1 MRLQVGGVDHHR
13 PGRRALGGQLLDEA
27 VEHARLAPANETV
40 VERLVGAVAG
50 WCVAPHQ
57 ARADDV
63 DDAADDLA
71 IVDPPHTA
79 HLVGQKRLNTSELSV
94 GKPEMVVGHENTLY
108 VAAFNHITTKLIN
121 RL

>member
-1 MRLQVGGVDHHR
+1 M
-13 PGRRALGGQLLDEA
+13 
-27 VEHARLAPANETV
+27 T
-40 VERLVGAVAG
+40 
-50 WCVAPHQ
+50 W
-57 ARADDV
+57 

-94 GKPEMVVGHENTLY
+94 GKARKWWSDMKYILY
-108 VAAFNHITTKLIN
+108 VRAFNHITTTLTK